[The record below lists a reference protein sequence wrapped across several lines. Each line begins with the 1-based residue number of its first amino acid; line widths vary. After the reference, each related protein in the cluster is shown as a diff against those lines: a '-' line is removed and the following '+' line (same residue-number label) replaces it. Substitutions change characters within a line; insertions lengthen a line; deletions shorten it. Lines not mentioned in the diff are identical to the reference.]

1 MGRDKAPQRN
11 DVAVAGT
18 VLGLGV
24 LLVLAGRLLTDR
36 GLAGG
41 GQALNVEQLLGLTAN
56 IIGLVTVA
64 WWLLSFVLAF
74 LAAALQKSGRRSRAR
89 IVAKYSPGFMLRLT
103 SALLSVNLLGAAAA
117 HSATPPEPG
126 WQPGPSRT
134 TAHGAA
140 EWQRSEGH
148 PAPQWMPNPPIV
160 EPGLLS
166 RSASRDNASGTP
178 RKAGIIVKD
187 GDTLWSIAA
196 RRSGPLATDVDVARE
211 WPRWYAA
218 NRSTIGDDPAV
229 LRPGQVLRPP
239 PMD

>member
-18 VLGLGV
+18 ILALGV
-24 LLVLAGRLLTDR
+24 LLVLAGQFLTDR
-36 GLAGG
+36 GHAGG
-41 GQALNVEQLLGLTAN
+41 PPALDVEQLLGFTAN
-56 IIGLVTVA
+56 VLGLVIVA
-64 WWLLSFVLAF
+64 WWLLTFVLAF
-74 LAAALQKSGRRSRAR
+74 LAAALQRSGRRSRAR
-89 IVAKYSPGFMLRLT
+89 VVAKYSPGFMLRLT
-103 SALLSVNLLGAAAA
+103 FALLSVNLLGVAAA
-117 HSATPPEPG
+117 HSATPPDPG
-126 WQPGPSRT
+126 WQPGSSRT

-140 EWQRSEGH
+140 EWQCSGGQT
-148 PAPQWMPNPPIV
+148 APQWMPRPPVV

-166 RSASRDNASGTP
+166 RSASRDASGTP
-178 RKAGIIVKD
+178 GKAGVVVKD
-187 GDTLWSIAA
+187 GDTLWTIAA

-229 LRPGQVLRPP
+229 LHPGQVLQPP